1 MSRTVLS
8 IALSD
13 KAYKAVGA
21 LKDKA
26 INISKYFE
34 KALMAKVSEDFKNTN
49 NEGSY

>member
-34 KALMAKVSEDFKNTN
+34 DYRNH
-49 NEGSY
+49 